1 MKVNLVVLFGGASSE
16 HKVSIASARK
26 VMKHLDRDKYNILP
40 VYLTQQGV
48 FFYGDALATIDD
60 FGKIG
65 DVLAK
70 CVRVNFRVEN
80 NRTLL
85 WKENGIFGRRV
96 ADIDVVLPVVHGT
109 NVEDGALQGLL
120 RTVKVPF
127 ACPDVL
133 ASALGMDKYV
143 SKLVFKAAGLP
154 VLDCCV
160 FNRGDYTS
168 VENVRKEIEAKFP
181 YPVIV
186 KPVNTGSSIGI
197 TWVKSADDLAGAFD
211 EAFSRSARLIV
222 EPALEKPRELNCSVC
237 GLENDPEV
245 IASECEELYP
255 DGELLSFKDK
265 YAGGEWMATKRR
277 DFPANLTPEQK
288 ETIQT
293 VAKKAFQALYCS
305 GVARVDFLIDSKTGQ
320 IVLNEINTI
329 PGALS
334 AGLWT
339 PPSALTYE
347 QMLDK
352 IITLAIKKKRID
364 DKVNYAS
371 GDDGVTSI
379 SGNFGAKGI

>member
-1 MKVNLVVLFGGASSE
+1 MKINVVVLFGGASSE

-26 VMKHLDRDKYNILP
+26 VMKHLSPEKYRILP
-40 VYLTQQGV
+40 VYLTPRGV
-48 FFYGDALATIDD
+48 FFYGEALKTIDD
-60 FGKIG
+60 FARIG
-65 DVLAK
+65 DVLAQ
-70 CVRVNFRVEN
+70 CLRVNFRVEGG
-80 NRTLL
+80 RVLL
-85 WKENGIFGRRV
+85 WKENGLFGKHV

-120 RTVKVPF
+120 RTLRVPF

-133 ASALGMDKYV
+133 GSALGMDKYV

-160 FNRGDYTS
+160 FSRADYTS
-168 VENVRKEIEAKFP
+168 AEAVRAEIEKKFP

-197 TWVKSADDLAGAFD
+197 GWVKTPEELAPALD

-245 IASECEELYP
+245 VASECEELFP
-255 DGELLSFKDK
+255 EGDLLSFKDK

-277 DFPANLTPEQK
+277 EFPANLSAEQK

-305 GVARVDFLIDSKTGQ
+305 GVARVDFLIDAKTGQ

-334 AGLWT
+334 AGLWQ
-339 PPSALTYE
+339 PPSVLTYE

-352 IITLAIKKKRID
+352 IVALAIKKKRID

>member
-1 MKVNLVVLFGGASSE
+1 MKINVVVLFGGASSE

-26 VMKHLDRDKYNILP
+26 VMKHLDREKYRILP
-40 VYLTQQGV
+40 VYLTPRGM
-48 FFYGDALATIDD
+48 FFYGDALASIDD
-60 FGKIG
+60 FSRIG
-65 DVLAK
+65 DVLTQ
-70 CVRVNFRVEN
+70 CLRVDFRVEG
-80 NRTLL
+80 NRTVL
-85 WKENGIFGRRV
+85 WKANGIFGKRV

-120 RTVKVPF
+120 RTVRVPF

-133 ASALGMDKYV
+133 ASALGMDKYI

-154 VLDCCV
+154 VLDCLV

-168 VENVRKEIEAKFP
+168 ADSVRAQIEAKFP

-197 TWVKSADDLAGAFD
+197 GWVKTAEELAPALD

-222 EPALEKPRELNCSVC
+222 EPALEKPREINCSVC

-245 IASECEELYP
+245 IASECEELFP
-255 DGELLSFKDK
+255 EGELLSFKDK

-277 DFPANLTPEQK
+277 EFPANLTPEQK
-288 ETIQT
+288 ETIQS
-293 VAKKAFQALYCS
+293 VAKKSFQALYCS
-305 GVARVDFLIDSKTGQ
+305 GVARVDFLIDAKTGG
-320 IVLNEINTI
+320 IYLNEINTI

-334 AGLWT
+334 AGLWQ

-352 IITLAIKKKRID
+352 IIQLALKKKRLD
-364 DKVNYAS
+364 DMVNYS
-371 GDDGVTSI
+371 TDDGVTSI

>member
-26 VMKHLDRDKYNILP
+26 VMKHLDREKYNVLP
-40 VYLTQQGV
+40 VYLTQQGI

-60 FGKIG
+60 FGRIA

-154 VLDCCV
+154 VLDC
-160 FNRGDYTS
+160 
-168 VENVRKEIEAKFP
+168 
-181 YPVIV
+181 
-186 KPVNTGSSIGI
+186 
-197 TWVKSADDLAGAFD
+197 
-211 EAFSRSARLIV
+211 
-222 EPALEKPRELNCSVC
+222 
-237 GLENDPEV
+237 
-245 IASECEELYP
+245 
-255 DGELLSFKDK
+255 
-265 YAGGEWMATKRR
+265 
-277 DFPANLTPEQK
+277 
-288 ETIQT
+288 
-293 VAKKAFQALYCS
+293 
-305 GVARVDFLIDSKTGQ
+305 
-320 IVLNEINTI
+320 
-329 PGALS
+329 
-334 AGLWT
+334 
-339 PPSALTYE
+339 
-347 QMLDK
+347 
-352 IITLAIKKKRID
+352 
-364 DKVNYAS
+364 
-371 GDDGVTSI
+371 
-379 SGNFGAKGI
+379 

>member
-16 HKVSIASARK
+16 HTVSIASARK
-26 VMKHLDRDKYNILP
+26 AMKHLDREKYNILP
-40 VYLTQQGV
+40 VYLTKQGV

-60 FGKIG
+60 FGKIA

-85 WKENGIFGRRV
+85 WKENGIFGRKI

-154 VLDCCV
+154 VLDCLV

-168 VENVRKEIEAKFP
+168 VENVQKEIEAKFP

-197 TWVKSADDLAGAFD
+197 TWVKSASDLAGAFD

-222 EPALEKPRELNCSVC
+222 EPALEKPREINCSVC

-245 IASECEELYP
+245 IASECEELFP
-255 DGELLSFKDK
+255 KGELLSFKDK
-265 YAGGEWMATKRR
+265 YSGGEWMANEKRV
-277 DFPANLTPEQK
+277 FPAELTPEQK

-305 GVARVDFLIDSKTGQ
+305 GVARVDFLIDSGTGQ

-334 AGLWT
+334 AGLWQ
-339 PPSALTYE
+339 PPSVLTYE
-347 QMLDK
+347 AMLDK
-352 IITLAIKKKRID
+352 IIQLAIKKKRID
-364 DKVNYAS
+364 DKVNYS
-371 GDDGVTSI
+371 SDDGVTSI

>member
-1 MKVNLVVLFGGASSE
+1 MKINVVVLFGGASSE

-26 VMKHLDRDKYNILP
+26 VMKHLDREKYRILP
-40 VYLTQQGV
+40 VYLTPRGV
-48 FFYGDALATIDD
+48 FFYGDALASIDD
-60 FGKIG
+60 FSRIG
-65 DVLAK
+65 DVLAQ
-70 CVRVNFRVEN
+70 CLRVNFRVAG
-80 NRTLL
+80 NRTML
-85 WKENGIFGRRV
+85 WKENGIFGKHV

-120 RTVKVPF
+120 RTVRVPF

-154 VLDCCV
+154 VLDCLV

-168 VENVRKEIEAKFP
+168 ADSVRAQIEAKFP

-197 TWVKSADDLAGAFD
+197 GWVKTPEELAPALD

-222 EPALEKPRELNCSVC
+222 EPALEKPREINCSVC

-245 IASECEELYP
+245 IASECEELFP
-255 DGELLSFKDK
+255 EGELLSFQDK

-277 DFPANLTPEQK
+277 EFPANLTPEQK
-288 ETIQT
+288 ETIQS
-293 VAKKAFQALYCS
+293 VAKKSFQALYCS
-305 GVARVDFLIDSKTGQ
+305 GVARVDFLIDAKTGG
-320 IVLNEINTI
+320 IYLNEINTI

-334 AGLWT
+334 AGLWQ

-352 IITLAIKKKRID
+352 IIQLALKKKRLD
-364 DKVNYAS
+364 DMVNYS
-371 GDDGVTSI
+371 TDDGVTSI